1 MPDILGNNVDAL
13 SIWAGD
19 MIDLYH
25 DCASKVDAA
34 RKAAGK

>member
-1 MPDILGNNVDAL
+1 MPDILDNNVDAL
-13 SIWAGD
+13 SIWAAD

-34 RKAAGK
+34 RKADRK